1 MSIYNKALELT
12 YIYQNART
20 QKHPSS
26 QICNVRCPLKKK
38 KKVKSNIIE
47 REMSNDIKQYYRS
60 HLSLA
65 NYIIP
70 RNCRCI
76 QFQSLLECF
85 FSSQRY
91 IK

>member
-1 MSIYNKALELT
+1 MSIHNKALELT

-20 QKHPSS
+20 QKRPSS
-26 QICNVRCPLKKK
+26 QICNVRCPFKKI
-38 KKVKSNIIE
+38 KVKSNVIE
-47 REMSNDIKQYYRS
+47 GEMSNDVKQYYRS

-76 QFQSLLECF
+76 QFQSPLEHF
-85 FSSQRY
+85 FSSQTY